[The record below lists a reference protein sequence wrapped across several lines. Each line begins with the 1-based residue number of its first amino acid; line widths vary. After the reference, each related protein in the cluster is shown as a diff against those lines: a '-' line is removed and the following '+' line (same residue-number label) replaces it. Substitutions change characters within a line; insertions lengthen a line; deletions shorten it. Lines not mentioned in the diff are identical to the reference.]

1 MTDMYW
7 RHNVPQF
14 VKQDSEAAANKEHIY
29 GDRRHKTASQ
39 ASERSQSVL
48 NNRQ

>member
-39 ASERSQSVL
+39 ASEEPKRFE
-48 NNRQ
+48 